1 MEGDDRIK
9 MMPNLKNINLQER
22 DRSSPIINF
31 VNNSNRELL
40 EHFQKLR
47 LKFVFTKFLITW
59 VCVEIVMFDSRMV
72 I

>member
-1 MEGDDRIK
+1 MEADDRIK

-22 DRSSPIINF
+22 DRSSSIINF

-47 LKFVFTKFLITW
+47 ALYNLKKSIIILHKYP
-59 VCVEIVMFDSRMV
+59 
-72 I
+72 

>member
-9 MMPNLKNINLQER
+9 TMPDLKDINWQER

-40 EHFQKLR
+40 EHFQKLKA
-47 LKFVFTKFLITW
+47 LYNFTKA
-59 VCVEIVMFDSRMV
+59 
-72 I
+72 

>member
-1 MEGDDRIK
+1 
-9 MMPNLKNINLQER
+9 MMPSLKNINLQER

-47 LKFVFTKFLITW
+47 LKFVFTKFPTTW